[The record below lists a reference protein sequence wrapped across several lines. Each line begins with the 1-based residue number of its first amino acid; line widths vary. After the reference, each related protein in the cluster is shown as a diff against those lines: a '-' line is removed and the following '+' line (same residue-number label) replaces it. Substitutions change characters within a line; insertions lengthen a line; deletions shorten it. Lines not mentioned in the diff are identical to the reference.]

1 MTNPTHES
9 ELMLGVKSWNQW
21 IQEQRKT
28 SPGFRANLSGIDLRR
43 SKIQGKAIWIPNRL
57 VGCYIDQNRPQGAH
71 LPEAQL
77 QNAVLNGSQMEGA
90 VLIKAQ
96 LQGAMLNG
104 VNLQGAVLDEA
115 DFEGAELSFAKLQKA
130 AFNRANLKKA
140 QMDRT
145 VMEGAFLLNTKLE
158 EANLK
163 YSILNQALLRGA
175 DLTRADLAGAQLQ
188 EADLS
193 GAQLH
198 GANLTVQIEG
208 TDFKKDTFVIPED
221 PNKVPIIRARL
232 RTQLQSAKLDNV
244 AIDGA
249 DFSEANLDGAELKI
263 ATLDEKTRFKDTL
276 FHNCVISI
284 DGGVNQNTA
293 IQVLAQGV
301 VNNAQFIDPV
311 FGRKVRDQAWLNKWL
326 ENIEHLKTRS
336 RRKYWGTKA
345 WAWLWRITSDYGR
358 NPWPWIRLSCGLVL
372 FFALIF
378 YLLGN
383 KNYYLGDQIQPLPD
397 GFWTYLY
404 YSVVTFTTLGFG
416 DITAKTHI
424 GMFWAALEV
433 ILGYVMLGGLI
444 SIFASKFA
452 RRND

>member
-9 ELMLGVKSWNQW
+9 ELMKGVKSWNQW

-28 SPGFRANLSGIDLRR
+28 NPGFRANLSGIDLRR

-115 DFEGAELSFAKLQKA
+115 DFEGAELSVAKLQRA
-130 AFNRANLKKA
+130 AFNRANMKKA
-140 QMDRT
+140 QMDRS

-163 YSILNQALLRGA
+163 YSKLNQALLRGA

-193 GAQLH
+193 GARLH
-198 GANLTVQIEG
+198 STKFTVQIEG
-208 TDFKKDTFVIPED
+208 TDYKKDAIIIPED
-221 PNKVPIIRARL
+221 PNKPPIIRARL

-263 ATLDEKTRFKDTL
+263 ATLDEKTCFKDTL

-284 DGGVNQNTA
+284 DGGINQNTA

-311 FGRKVRDQAWLNKWL
+311 FGRKVRDQAWLNRWL
-326 ENIEHLKTRS
+326 ESLEQLRED
-336 RRKYWGTKA
+336 RKIRYFGLKA
-345 WAWLWRITSDYGR
+345 WELFWRLSSDYGR
-358 NPWPWIRLSCGLVL
+358 SIGRWVVLSLIL
-372 FFALIF
+372 ILIF
-378 YLLGN
+378 GFLYL
-383 KNYYLGDQIQPLPD
+383 IPD
-397 GFWTYLY
+397 GLRFENGQRWFTTFYF
-404 YSVVTFTTLGFG
+404 SIVTFTTLGFG
-416 DITAKTHI
+416 DVAPQRTWSEIIVAI
-424 GMFWAALEV
+424 EV

-444 SIFASKFA
+444 SIFATKFA

>member
-9 ELMLGVKSWNQW
+9 ELMKGVKSWNQW

-115 DFEGAELSFAKLQKA
+115 DFEGAELSFAKLQRA

-163 YSILNQALLRGA
+163 YSKLNQALLRGA
-175 DLTRADLAGAQLQ
+175 YLTRADLAGAQLQ

-193 GAQLH
+193 GAQMQ
-198 GANLTVQIEG
+198 GANLAVQIEG
-208 TDFKKDTFVIPED
+208 TDFRKDTFVIPED
-221 PNKVPIIRARL
+221 PSKLPILRARL

-244 AIDGA
+244 AIDGT
-249 DFSEANLDGAELKI
+249 DFSGANLDRAELKI
-263 ATLDEKTRFKDTL
+263 TSLDEKTRFTDTL

-284 DGGVNQNTA
+284 DGGIDQDTA
-293 IQVLAQGV
+293 IHVLAQGV

-311 FGRKVRDQAWLNKWL
+311 FGRKVRDQAWLNRWL
-326 ENIEHLKTRS
+326 ESIDQLK
-336 RRKYWGTKA
+336 GTKRIRYYTMKA
-345 WAWLWRITSDYGR
+345 WEWFWRLSSDYGR
-358 NPWPWIRLSCGLVL
+358 SIGRWVVLSLILIIIFGLL
-372 FFALIF
+372 YLIPGGLNFENGQRWFTAF
-378 YLLGN
+378 YFS
-383 KNYYLGDQIQPLPD
+383 I
-397 GFWTYLY
+397 
-404 YSVVTFTTLGFG
+404 VTFTTLGFG
-416 DITAKTHI
+416 DVSPQQTWSEIVVAI
-424 GMFWAALEV
+424 EV

-444 SIFASKFA
+444 SIFSIKFA